1 MIEHSFNLN
10 KGYVLIIIEG
20 QPTVEDFRLAVERF
34 TGDHE
39 FQPSMDRI
47 LDFVNADL
55 NDFTVADFVYAT
67 KLINDVPGS
76 QATRTALIAPNFKM
90 DEMFDLFARR
100 ITSPSMRVFLRRYQV
115 LQWFE
120 EKEAVDD

>member
-20 QPTVEDFRLAVERF
+20 QPNVEEFRLAVERF
-34 TGDHE
+34 TCDHE

-55 NDFTVADFVYAT
+55 NGFTVADFVNAT

-115 LQWFE
+115 LQWLE

>member
-20 QPTVEDFRLAVERF
+20 KPTVEEFRLAVERF

-55 NDFTVADFVYAT
+55 NDLTVADFVNAT

-120 EKEAVDD
+120 DKEAVDD